1 VRRFF
6 MRGRS
11 ILPGVVAGALSVGAA
26 TLSAEVVDVADNGF
40 NVRHTIAVAAE
51 PAKAFQAL
59 LDVGKWWDPAHTYSQ
74 DAANLS
80 LDAKPQGCF
89 CERLPGGKGA
99 VLHMTVV
106 NIVTG
111 KMLRLE
117 GGLGP
122 LQALGVAGSL
132 TWTFKPADNGAAVE
146 LRYSVGGY
154 NPGGFKALAPAVD
167 SVLRTQLERFKRYAD
182 TGKP

>member
-1 VRRFF
+1 
-6 MRGRS
+6 MRIS
-11 ILPGVVAGALSVGAA
+11 FLLPGLAAGAMTVAA
-26 TLSAEVVDVADNGF
+26 AILSAEVVDVADNGF
-40 NVRHTIAVAAE
+40 TVKFTATVAAE

-59 LDVGKWWDPAHTYSQ
+59 VDVGKWWDPAHTYSQ

-89 CERLPGGKGA
+89 CEKLPGKGA
-99 VLHMTVV
+99 LVHMTVV
-106 NIVTG
+106 NVVTG
-111 KMLRLE
+111 RMLRLE

-122 LQALGVAGSL
+122 LQALGVAGSM
-132 TWTFKPADNGAAVE
+132 TWTFKPADKGTVVE
-146 LRYSVGGY
+146 LRYTVGGY

-167 SVLRTQLERFKRYAD
+167 SVLGSQLERYKRYVD